1 MIRFIFVVIFVVL
14 FLIITAPVRLVMW
27 LLHKS
32 SPQTSDICSLRIVQW
47 AFRSILRITGVR
59 TTVIGEENVPDEPSS
74 LSATTGVTSTSCSPT
89 ADADAR
95 PAMWQKKKWKNIRD
109 FLPGCA
115 ACTASSLTGKT
126 RRKD

>member
-59 TTVIGEENVPDEPSS
+59 SQDNRDRGRK
-74 LSATTGVTSTSCSPT
+74 CS
-89 ADADAR
+89 R
-95 PAMWQKKKWKNIRD
+95 
-109 FLPGCA
+109 
-115 ACTASSLTGKT
+115 
-126 RRKD
+126 

>member
-47 AFRSILRITGVR
+47 AFRSILRITGVFPMSR
-59 TTVIGEENVPDEPSS
+59 SS
-74 LSATTGVTSTSCSPT
+74 LSATTGATSTSCSPT